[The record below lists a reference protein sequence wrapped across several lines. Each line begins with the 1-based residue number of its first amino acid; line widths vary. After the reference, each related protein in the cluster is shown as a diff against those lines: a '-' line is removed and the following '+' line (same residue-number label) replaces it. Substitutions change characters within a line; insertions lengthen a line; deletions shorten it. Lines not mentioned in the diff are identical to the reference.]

1 MLTLAPSTITPAPL
15 TSMATA
21 LPSTVFALVFL
32 PVSRWPSPYREQRDT
47 FVSCALFSG
56 LRRFS
61 TVPAAFV
68 GANTVNDLGP

>member
-32 PVSRWPSPYREQRDT
+32 PVDSLAITLPGT
-47 FVSCALFSG
+47 
-56 LRRFS
+56 
-61 TVPAAFV
+61 T
-68 GANTVNDLGP
+68 